1 MLFKVWQL
9 KFSSSDTYNMLYYWE
24 ELTILSL
31 ARTEKRLRLLRER
44 YSMTTAVTG
53 RRRYP
58 HVNKLKLNSLFA
70 S

>member
-44 YSMTTAVTG
+44 YSM
-53 RRRYP
+53 
-58 HVNKLKLNSLFA
+58 SQ
-70 S
+70 